1 MRRVELAGPRWRGVD
16 LDGGTLTV
24 AQQRTVANHEVVSS
38 APKGRSQRQ
47 IVLAPVTVTELR
59 QHRAVQLCDRLAL
72 GEKWADSGYVFV
84 DEAGQPYHPDSFLTM
99 YRRACARA
107 DVPSIQPHDVR
118 HTMTTLAPQAG
129 VHPKVVLEQLGH
141 SATTVTMDIF
151 SQVRKP
157 CDASAGKI
165 EALFESAD

>member
-1 MRRVELAGPRWRGVD
+1 
-16 LDGGTLTV
+16 
-24 AQQRTVANHEVVSS
+24 
-38 APKGRSQRQ
+38 
-47 IVLAPVTVTELR
+47 VLAPVTVTALR
-59 QHRAVQLCDRLAL
+59 QHRAAQLCDRLAL

-107 DVPSIQPHDVR
+107 DVPSIQPNDVR
-118 HTMTTLAPQAG
+118 HTMATLAPQAG

-151 SQVRKP
+151 LPGPQAVRRE
-157 CDASAGKI
+157 SAGKI